1 MGEGHT
7 LEGRGYFS
15 EDFDITLGDI
25 RLGIWTRDRQLLSM
39 KKKTCYPIPKPMYS
53 SLLNEGIFLSILF
66 IEQVVLLENMCFV
79 SGFMHQAL
87 LNTLEFTLYLE
98 VY

>member
-1 MGEGHT
+1 
-7 LEGRGYFS
+7 
-15 EDFDITLGDI
+15 
-25 RLGIWTRDRQLLSM
+25 
-39 KKKTCYPIPKPMYS
+39 MYS

-87 LNTLEFTLYLE
+87 LNTLEFTLYLV